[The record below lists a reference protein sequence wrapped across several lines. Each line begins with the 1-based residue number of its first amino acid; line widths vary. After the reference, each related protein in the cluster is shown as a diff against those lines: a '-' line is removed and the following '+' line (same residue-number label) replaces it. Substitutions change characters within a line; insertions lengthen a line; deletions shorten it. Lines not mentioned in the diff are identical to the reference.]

1 MKVYK
6 KSNSFSEFRS
16 NEEQEIIEIK
26 KKITNA
32 LLNFQKINENKINN
46 KKKIIIDKIISEFK
60 NQKNFELF
68 PNVIEEIKKLKFDE
82 DLVQYII
89 NRYKYDV
96 FPSIKELDEY
106 PPNVQIEIT
115 SICNF
120 RCVFC
125 YQTDNQFN
133 KKSAGFMG
141 HMNFEVFKKIIDE
154 LEGNVQFLTLASRGE
169 PLICKDFNKMIEY
182 TKGKFLGLKINT
194 NASMLTED
202 KAKSILESEVCT
214 LVISADAAEEE
225 NYSKYRVNGNLNR
238 IVKNLKKFNQIKNDF
253 YPNSKIITR
262 VSGVKF
268 EKEQN
273 YNKMKEFWGRM
284 VDQVA
289 FVNYLPWENAYD
301 SKPNN
306 LNTPCSDLW
315 RRMFIWWDGS
325 VNPCDV
331 DYKSTLKISNV
342 KDETIKEI
350 WNSKKYN
357 NLREKHLNNQR
368 QKINIC
374 SKCSLI

>member
-6 KSNSFSEFRS
+6 KSNSFSEFRT
-16 NEEQEIIEIK
+16 NESQELIKIKENIINALLSFLKKKENEINIK
-26 KKITNA
+26 KKSI
-32 LLNFQKINENKINN
+32 INE
-46 KKKIIIDKIISEFK
+46 IIRELKTE
-60 NQKNFELF
+60 KNFELF
-68 PNVIEEIKKLKFDE
+68 PNVIEEIKKIKSDE

-89 NRYKYDV
+89 NRFKYDV
-96 FPSIKELDEY
+96 YPSIKELDEY

-120 RCVFC
+120 RCIFC
-125 YQTDNQFN
+125 YQTDNEFN
-133 KKSAGFMG
+133 KRSGGFMG
-141 HMNFEVFKKIIDE
+141 HMKFDVFKKIIDE

-169 PLICKDFNKMIEY
+169 PLICKDFDKMIKY

-194 NASMLTED
+194 NASLLTED
-202 KAKSILESEVCT
+202 KAKSILESDVCT
-214 LVISADAAEEE
+214 LVISADAADEK
-225 NYSKYRVNGNLNR
+225 NYSKYRVNGDLNK
-238 IVKNLKKFNQIKNDF
+238 ILANLKKFNKIKNHY
-253 YPNSKIITR
+253 YPDSKIITR

-268 EKEQN
+268 DKEQN
-273 YNKMKEFWGRM
+273 YQKMKEFWGSM

-289 FVNYLPWENAYD
+289 FVNYLPWENTYD
-301 SKPNN
+301 KKPNN

-331 DYKSTLKISNV
+331 DYKSSLKVSNV
-342 KDETIKEI
+342 KNQTIKEI

>member
-6 KSNSFSEFRS
+6 KSNSFSEFRT
-16 NEEQEIIEIK
+16 NESQELIKIKENIINALLSFLKKKENEINIK
-26 KKITNA
+26 KKSI
-32 LLNFQKINENKINN
+32 INE
-46 KKKIIIDKIISEFK
+46 IIRELKTE
-60 NQKNFELF
+60 KNFELF
-68 PNVIEEIKKLKFDE
+68 PNVIEEIKKIKSDE

-89 NRYKYDV
+89 NRFKYDV
-96 FPSIKELDEY
+96 YPSIKELDEY

-120 RCVFC
+120 RCIFC
-125 YQTDNQFN
+125 YQTDNEFN
-133 KKSAGFMG
+133 KRSGGFMG
-141 HMNFEVFKKIIDE
+141 HMKFDVFKKIIDE

-169 PLICKDFNKMIEY
+169 PLICKDFDKMIKY

-194 NASMLTED
+194 NASLLTED
-202 KAKSILESEVCT
+202 KAKSILESDVCT
-214 LVISADAAEEE
+214 LVISADAADEK
-225 NYSKYRVNGNLNR
+225 NYSKYRVNGDLNK
-238 IVKNLKKFNQIKNDF
+238 ILANLKKFNQIKNHY
-253 YPNSKIITR
+253 YPDSKIITR

-268 EKEQN
+268 DKEQN
-273 YNKMKEFWGRM
+273 YQKMKDFWGSM

-289 FVNYLPWENAYD
+289 FVNYLPWENAYEK
-301 SKPNN
+301 KPNN

-331 DYKSTLKISNV
+331 DYKSSLKVSNV
-342 KDETIKEI
+342 KNQTIKEI

>member
-6 KSNSFSEFRS
+6 KSNSFSEFRT
-16 NEEQEIIEIK
+16 NESQELIKIKENIINALLSFLKKKENEINIK
-26 KKITNA
+26 KKSI
-32 LLNFQKINENKINN
+32 INE
-46 KKKIIIDKIISEFK
+46 IIRELKTE
-60 NQKNFELF
+60 KNFELF
-68 PNVIEEIKKLKFDE
+68 PNVIEEIKKIKSDE

-89 NRYKYDV
+89 NRFKYDV
-96 FPSIKELDEY
+96 YPSIKELDEY

-120 RCVFC
+120 RCIFC
-125 YQTDNQFN
+125 YQTDNEFN
-133 KKSAGFMG
+133 KRSGGFMG
-141 HMNFEVFKKIIDE
+141 HMKFDVFKKIIDE

-169 PLICKDFNKMIEY
+169 PLICKDFDKMIKY

-194 NASMLTED
+194 NASLLTED
-202 KAKSILESEVCT
+202 KAKSILESDVCT
-214 LVISADAAEEE
+214 LVISADAADEK
-225 NYSKYRVNGNLNR
+225 NYSKYRVNGDLNK
-238 IVKNLKKFNQIKNDF
+238 ILANLKKFNQIKNHY
-253 YPNSKIITR
+253 YPDSKIITR

-268 EKEQN
+268 DKEQN
-273 YNKMKEFWGRM
+273 YQKMKDFWGSM

-301 SKPNN
+301 KKPNN

-331 DYKSTLKISNV
+331 DYKSSLKVSNV
-342 KDETIKEI
+342 KNQTIKEI

>member
-1 MKVYK
+1 MEVYK

-16 NEEQEIIEIK
+16 NDDLEIIKIK
-26 KKITNA
+26 GKLINA
-32 LLNFQKINENKINN
+32 LLNFQEKYEDEINN
-46 KKKIIIDKIISEFK
+46 KKKLIIEKIISELK
-60 NQKNFELF
+60 IKKNFELF
-68 PNVIEEIKKLKFDE
+68 PNVIEEIKKIKFDK

-89 NRYKYDV
+89 DRYKYDV
-96 FPSIKELDEY
+96 YPSTKELDDY

-125 YQTDNQFN
+125 YQTDNKFN

-141 HMNFEVFKKIIDE
+141 HMSFDVFKKIIDE

-169 PLICKDFNKMIEY
+169 PLICKDFKKMIEY
-182 TKGKFLGLKINT
+182 TKGKFLGIKINT

-202 KAKSILESEVCT
+202 KAKSILESDVCT
-214 LVISADAAEEE
+214 LVISADAAEEK
-225 NYSKYRVNGNLNR
+225 NYSKYRVNGDLNK
-238 IVKNLKKFNQIKNDF
+238 IVNNLKKFNHIRKNF
-253 YPNSKIITR
+253 YPDSKIITR

-268 EKEQN
+268 DKQQN
-273 YNKMKEFWGRM
+273 YNKMKEFWGSM

-301 SKPNN
+301 KKPNN
-306 LNTPCSDLW
+306 MNTPCSDLW

-331 DYKSTLKISNV
+331 DYKSSLKISNV
-342 KDETIKEI
+342 KDESIKDI
-350 WNSKKYN
+350 WNSEKYKS
-357 NLREKHLNNQR
+357 LREKHLNNQR

>member
-1 MKVYK
+1 MEVYK

-32 LLNFQKINENKINN
+32 LLNFQKIYENKINI
-46 KKKIIIDKIISEFK
+46 KKKIIIDKIISEFE

-68 PNVIEEIKKLKFDE
+68 SNVIEEIKKLKFDE
-82 DLVQYII
+82 DLVKYII

-120 RCVFC
+120 RCIFC

-133 KKSAGFMG
+133 KKSGGFMG

-154 LEGNVQFLTLASRGE
+154 LEGNVQFLTLASRGD
-169 PLICKDFNKMIEY
+169 PLICKDFNKMIKY

-214 LVISADAAEEE
+214 LVISADAAEEK
-225 NYSKYRVNGNLNR
+225 NYSKYRVNGDLNR
-238 IVKNLKKFNQIKNDF
+238 IVKNLKKFHQIKKDF
-253 YPNSKIITR
+253 YPDSKIITR

-268 EKEQN
+268 DKEQN
-273 YNKMKEFWGRM
+273 YEKMKEFWGSM

-289 FVNYLPWENAYD
+289 FVNYLPWENAYN

-331 DYKSTLKISNV
+331 DYKSSLKISNV
-342 KDETIKEI
+342 KDEKIKDI

>member
-16 NEEQEIIEIK
+16 NESRELIKIKENIINALISFLKKKENEINIK
-26 KKITNA
+26 KKSI
-32 LLNFQKINENKINN
+32 INE
-46 KKKIIIDKIISEFK
+46 IIRELKTE
-60 NQKNFELF
+60 KNFELF
-68 PNVIEEIKKLKFDE
+68 PNVIEEIKKIKSDE

-89 NRYKYDV
+89 NRFKYDV
-96 FPSIKELDEY
+96 YPSIKELDDY

-120 RCVFC
+120 RCIFC
-125 YQTDNQFN
+125 YQTDNEFN
-133 KKSAGFMG
+133 KRSGGFMG
-141 HMNFEVFKKIIDE
+141 HMKFDVFKKIIDE

-169 PLICKDFNKMIEY
+169 PLICKDFDKMIKY

-194 NASMLTED
+194 NASLLTED
-202 KAKSILESEVCT
+202 KAKSILESDVCT
-214 LVISADAAEEE
+214 LVISADAADEK
-225 NYSKYRVNGNLNR
+225 NYSKYRVNGDLNK
-238 IVKNLKKFNQIKNDF
+238 ILANLKKFNQIKNHY
-253 YPNSKIITR
+253 YPDSKIITR

-268 EKEQN
+268 DKEQN
-273 YNKMKEFWGRM
+273 YQKMKDFWGSM

-289 FVNYLPWENAYD
+289 FVNYLPWENAYEK
-301 SKPNN
+301 KPNN
-306 LNTPCSDLW
+306 LKTPCSDLW

-331 DYKSTLKISNV
+331 DYKSSLKVSNV
-342 KDETIKEI
+342 KNETIKEI